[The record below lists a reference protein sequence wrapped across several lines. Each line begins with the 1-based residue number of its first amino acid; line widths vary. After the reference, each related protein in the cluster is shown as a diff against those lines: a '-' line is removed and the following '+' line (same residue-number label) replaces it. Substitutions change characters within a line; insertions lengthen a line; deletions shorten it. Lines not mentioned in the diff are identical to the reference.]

1 MTNYE
6 VSILKKA
13 LLKIEGNELNYFK
26 NLPDENVQFSEEF
39 ENDIHKLAKKRKT
52 FLWQATK
59 TVPRKIAVVFI
70 AAIVTFCML
79 MSISAIRI
87 PVINFFVNIYEE
99 FIHISVDKKENAFV
113 HDSIE
118 SVAIPTYMIDGYSL
132 EDSQNYGKDA
142 ETYWINSYGDIIILY
157 QGILDSEFQVTVDN
171 KNIDY
176 QKEEVNGLII
186 YFTIENQYYQLLWA
200 KNGYIFSLN
209 CAKSIPFNDIKQM
222 IISIP

>member
-6 VSILKKA
+6 ISILKKA
-13 LLKIEGNELNYFK
+13 LLKVEQKEVHRFK
-26 NLPDENVQFSEEF
+26 NLRNENVEISEEF
-39 ENDIHKLAKKRKT
+39 ENNIHKLAKKRKT
-52 FLWQATK
+52 FIWQATK

-70 AAIVTFCML
+70 AAIITFCML

-87 PVINFFVNIYEE
+87 PVINFFVNMYEE
-99 FIHISVDKKENAFV
+99 FIHISVDKEENAFV

-118 SVAIPTYMIDGYSL
+118 SVALPEYMIDGYSL
-132 EDSQNYGKDA
+132 DDSQNYGKDA

-157 QGILDSEFQVTVDN
+157 QGILDSEFQVTIDN

-186 YFTIENQYYQLLWA
+186 YFTVENQYYQILWA
-200 KNGYIFSLN
+200 KNGYIFSLS
-209 CAKSIPFNDIKQM
+209 CAESIPFNDIKQM

>member
-13 LLKIEGNELNYFK
+13 LLKIERNELNYFN
-26 NLPDENVQFSEEF
+26 NLPDESVQLSEKF

-59 TVPRKIAVVFI
+59 TVPRKIAAVFI
-70 AAIVTFCML
+70 AAIITVCML

-87 PVINFFVNIYEE
+87 PVINFFVNMYEE
-99 FIHISVDKKENAFV
+99 FIHISVDKEENAFV

-118 SVAIPTYMIDGYSL
+118 TVVLPEYMIDGYSL

-186 YFTIENQYYQLLWA
+186 YFTVENQYYQILWA

-209 CAKSIPFNDIKQM
+209 CAEAIPFDDIKQM
-222 IISIP
+222 ITSIP